1 MYFVGTTEEP
11 LTDFAGVVLYKKF
24 RDAERTARQLMRYTG
39 KQGLVY
45 LVTRLGHGF
54 QVQRTYHLPLNVEV
68 TE

>member
-1 MYFVGTTEEP
+1 MYFVGTTDEQ
-11 LTDFAGVVLYKKF
+11 LTDFTGVVLYKKF

-54 QVQRTYHLPLNVEV
+54 QVQRTYHLPLNIEV

>member
-1 MYFVGTTEEP
+1 MYFVGTTDEQ
-11 LTDFAGVVLYKKF
+11 LTDFTGVVLYKKF
-24 RDAERTARQLMRYTG
+24 RNAERTARQLMRYTG

-54 QVQRTYHLPLNVEV
+54 QVQRTYHLPLNIEV

>member
-1 MYFVGTTEEP
+1 MYFVGTTDEQ

-39 KQGLVY
+39 KQGFVY

>member
-1 MYFVGTTEEP
+1 MYFIGTTDEQ
-11 LTDFAGVVLYKKF
+11 LTDFTGVVLYKKF

-54 QVQRTYHLPLNVEV
+54 QVQRTYHLPLNIEV